1 MELTPRQR
9 KIYEEYGLDPD
20 TEEIIFINTVSGLP
34 QTYEEVFSY
43 ADQEAMEQYYEDL
56 ARSGRSEYDEDY
68 IFTEK
73 DKELYIEDLQ
83 DKNLNI
89 EGPYI
94 IKVRVSTALEEATG
108 EYDWIEEGQDPIS
121 VEEADLTYRTIENID
136 FRGEDL
142 TGADFTGSTLKN
154 CNFNGVSLRKS
165 NFTDCTVENCDLT
178 GADLTDS
185 ITSEAEFNDC
195 KFNEHVQGIG
205 K

>member
-9 KIYEEYGLDPD
+9 KIYEKYEFDPD
-20 TEEIIFINTVSGLP
+20 TEETIFINTISGLP
-34 QTYEEVFSY
+34 QTYEEVYSY
-43 ADQEAMEQYYEDL
+43 ADQEEMERYYEDL
-56 ARSGRSEYDEDY
+56 ARSGRAEYDEDY

-83 DKNLNI
+83 DENLNI
-89 EGPYI
+89 GGPYI
-94 IKVRVSTALEEATG
+94 IQARVSTALEEATG
-108 EYDWIEEGQDPIS
+108 EYDWIYKWQDPIS

-195 KFNEHVQGIG
+195 KFDEPIQGIG